1 MFLVSHQRIGIFYSF
16 ADKKE
21 NNRKNMNRLTL
32 FALMALVVV
41 FASCN
46 RETKRFTGNYSYKLS
61 GEVSTVN
68 DEGTVSYRLIHKNG
82 QMNILEDKTQSNKLI
97 ITMNEMNGGCYTI
110 TATVRGDSL
119 LFDPYEFSTNILI
132 TENTSLFDQETASS
146 IVYTIKSSGSGVL
159 NGDMLL
165 MQETWNGHQ
174 SGNESCVL
182 TGPEMKIIAER
193 N

>member
-1 MFLVSHQRIGIFYSF
+1 MKKNILLSILALLLTVTSCHRESKPFLG
-16 ADKKE
+16 D
-21 NNRKNMNRLTL
+21 
-32 FALMALVVV
+32 
-41 FASCN
+41 
-46 RETKRFTGNYSYKLS
+46 YSYKLS
-61 GEVSTVN
+61 GEISTVN

-97 ITMNEMNGGCYTI
+97 VTMNEMNGGCYTI
-110 TATVRGDSL
+110 TATVRDDSL
-119 LFDPYEFSTNILI
+119 LFDPYEFSTNILM

-146 IVYTIKSSGSGVL
+146 IVYSIKSTGKGVL

-165 MQETWNGHQ
+165 LEETWNGHQ
-174 SGNESCVL
+174 SGNEACIL